1 MLKVENISKIY
12 DGKGVAFKALDEV
25 NLTVSSNE
33 IVAIVGKSGS
43 GKTTL
48 LNSMSTITDIS
59 EGDIFYNEVC
69 LNKLSEKEKA
79 EIRLNN
85 FGFVFQRYELFQTL
99 NVYDNIIL
107 PMHLNRKKADKEYL
121 NDILNL
127 LDIASEVDKMP
138 HELSGG
144 QQQRVTIARAL
155 IAKPKVIFADEPTG
169 NLDSTNSELVMKLF
183 LDAVRKYNSTLIYV
197 THDNNMAKEADRI
210 ITVKDGKVF
219 E

>member
-99 NVYDNIIL
+99 NVYDNIAFGLKIKKE
-107 PMHLNRKKADKEYL
+107 PKDIIEQKVNRMLKL
-121 NDILNL
+121 VNL
-127 LDIASEVDKMP
+127 EDYGK
-138 HELSGG
+138 
-144 QQQRVTIARAL
+144 
-155 IAKPKVIFADEPTG
+155 
-169 NLDSTNSELVMKLF
+169 
-183 LDAVRKYNSTLIYV
+183 RKINFK
-197 THDNNMAKEADRI
+197 NFFE
-210 ITVKDGKVF
+210 KDD
-219 E
+219 